1 MILRGSSLVPDDLC
15 LLYRSSLLL
24 LLDELLSAVAT
35 SKLSLLDY
43 DILLVSLIG
52 VVVETRASVV
62 ANYWNVVI
70 TRVDVALVIIPRVL
84 LVGLPQFL
92 LLSEMRVPM
101 PNSRVADVFRD
112 WYSIIVGNFSSD
124 KLGLQVPRSNHR
136 RLSVWTNLK
145 LNLVSQLMDLLGLYD
160 SNRGSL
166 TISILGLLR
175 GLLGRKIWPVKLD
188 RALIVILLL
197 IYFVMMSV
205 QIASSIQMLDSGL
218 LVVVVLILVDLII
231 VN

>member
-1 MILRGSSLVPDDLC
+1 M
-15 LLYRSSLLL
+15 
-24 LLDELLSAVAT
+24 
-35 SKLSLLDY
+35 
-43 DILLVSLIG
+43 SLIG